1 MDFTPACQA
10 GVRLSVWTMSGKQRI
25 RPLLGRILLALFFCI
40 CNAWYSTTPMHSDL
54 NQNAAVARGLLKES
68 VAQRL
73 REEILAARISPGEK
87 IVEGKWAREYGVAQ
101 ISVREALN
109 ILATQGFVTK
119 GHGRSARVLKLEKAD
134 IIHIY
139 QVRGALEG
147 LAARLIAE
155 GKLPVDDM
163 EAAFNDIRHS
173 VNTGDLGRV
182 IESVQHF
189 HMLLLEKPRNSVLRE
204 YGRRLLVPLYAF
216 TLMRALVKKVDTG
229 PWERQLGLH
238 RLIID
243 VLRQGNPYLAEQTL
257 IHVANSF
264 LQAALEVWAQ

>member
-257 IHVANSF
+257 IHVTNSF